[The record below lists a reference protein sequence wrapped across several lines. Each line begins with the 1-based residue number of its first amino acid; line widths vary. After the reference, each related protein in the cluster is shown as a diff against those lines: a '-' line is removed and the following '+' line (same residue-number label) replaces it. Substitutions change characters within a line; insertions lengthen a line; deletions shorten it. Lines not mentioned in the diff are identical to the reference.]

1 LHFHIPFGNAARSL
15 FVLLASALLKALL
28 HLLTLLRDVLATF
41 CSALGF
47 GLLEVPSHYSV
58 LLSTVVASCKVRH
71 SCCSAYILNRFYARA
86 RQTLERSPLRY
97 HHGFMLS
104 RIAKAY
110 LRECT
115 DAVVEYCSTRNGL
128 YGRNYL
134 PGRTLMSTDRFLP
147 ATYPSAHTDSRG
159 VRALPANPISV
170 PQTTLFLRLLSS
182 LFLLICL
189 LVPSRA
195 HAVITVA
202 SVVVTPN
209 TVAAGGTVQGT
220 VVLSASVAVNTTVM
234 LSSGDTN
241 KVTVPAT
248 VTVNAGSAAANF
260 TITAVSTNATPGA
273 VNITAFYNGSS
284 QFGVVTVITVQ
295 SVTVLP
301 TSIFAGSTSQGTVT
315 LSAPVAVGTIVTLSS
330 SD

>member
-1 LHFHIPFGNAARSL
+1 MLANCFLH
-15 FVLLASALLKALL
+15 
-28 HLLTLLRDVLATF
+28 AT
-41 CSALGF
+41 
-47 GLLEVPSHYSV
+47 YS
-58 LLSTVVASCKVRH
+58 SS
-71 SCCSAYILNRFYARA
+71 SAYQKGARA
-86 RQTLERSPLRY
+86 FLTSPV
-97 HHGFMLS
+97 S
-104 RIAKAY
+104 
-110 LRECT
+110 
-115 DAVVEYCSTRNGL
+115 
-128 YGRNYL
+128 L
-134 PGRTLMSTDRFLP
+134 PR
-147 ATYPSAHTDSRG
+147 
-159 VRALPANPISV
+159 
-170 PQTTLFLRLLSS
+170 TTLFLRLLSS
-182 LFLLICL
+182 LFLLLCL
-189 LVPSRA
+189 LLPSRA

-209 TVAAGGTVQGT
+209 TVVAGGTVQGT

-234 LSSGDTN
+234 LSSSDTN

-248 VTVNAGSAAANF
+248 VTVNAGSTAANF